1 MGVRMASDLGRPQTH
16 TTDQTNQRRQTEAHN
31 SQAEGEEKKSW
42 GEVGAVFAVAR
53 KSPSGID

>member
-1 MGVRMASDLGRPQTH
+1 MASDLGRPQTH